1 MTFIITTPFETR
13 KNMASGGGGGG
24 LGGGIQT
31 TLRTF
36 KTEDRRTCGIYF

>member
-24 LGGGIQT
+24 LGGGHSDHSKDFQN
-31 TLRTF
+31 R
-36 KTEDRRTCGIYF
+36 G